1 MKKRNNRLPFS
12 PDVDKEKKK
21 KQQTVTAQIKHR
33 ERKILGFAWR
43 RQQITRCQNP
53 VLYFLLSFAFV
64 LIGLTLLD
72 SDPSYK
78 CKCTTKEQSQDESVS
93 SHKANKLKK

>member
-33 ERKILGFAWR
+33 ERKK
-43 RQQITRCQNP
+43 
-53 VLYFLLSFAFV
+53 
-64 LIGLTLLD
+64 D
-72 SDPSYK
+72 SWICMEK
-78 CKCTTKEQSQDESVS
+78 TT
-93 SHKANKLKK
+93 NN